1 MVPCI
6 DCYTQCPQPCSRPPL
21 TQDSIRGSS
30 TLQASLGQSLVGSL
44 LHYPGSLCTQISV
57 CAVQESVSPVLYKC
71 WHFCSGV
78 NGGLLKKGLCHTQIY
93 FTQRPC
99 PCISPLLIHTSPRD
113 TQTQFCL
120 SLCGFSGSWFSQG
133 LFEPSE
139 GLWWVWG
146 LILNMILPLLPSCWG
161 FSALGHGVSPHNH
174 SSTMQSPLQPSFQQ
188 VCPNFPWILN
198 LDVHRYLKICKS
210 NTELTISSHFTQN
223 QNETNQNTTCSASQ
237 FSYLQYTAI

>member
-1 MVPCI
+1 MLPALQQATANPHLCW
-6 DCYTQCPQPCSRPPL
+6 RL
-21 TQDSIRGSS
+21 LK
-30 TLQASLGQSLVGSL
+30 TLVQSLVGSL
-44 LHYPGSLCTQISV
+44 LLSTGSWYKQGFV
-57 CAVQESVSPVLYKC
+57 CAVQESVSSVLC
-71 WHFCSGV
+71 MFWQLCGGV
-78 NGGLLKKGLCHTQIY
+78 NGDLFQEGLFHLPVYCPQS
-93 FTQRPC
+93 PC

-174 SSTMQSPLQPSFQQ
+174 SSTMQSPLQPSFQ
-188 VCPNFPWILN
+188 
-198 LDVHRYLKICKS
+198 
-210 NTELTISSHFTQN
+210 
-223 QNETNQNTTCSASQ
+223 
-237 FSYLQYTAI
+237 